1 MKALALCAA
10 VLCCVATAAHAEA
23 ASQLRSRC
31 TGMTGV
37 ANASGCRNF
46 IGGQVSVLKD
56 DPAYCIPKDLDNQTA
71 LTVVQAFLKS
81 SPDVMHLTTAEA
93 IGHAMAGAY
102 PCPAKP

>member
-1 MKALALCAA
+1 MKALALSAA
-10 VLCCVATAAHAEA
+10 VLCCLATAAHAEP
-23 ASQLRSRC
+23 ASQLRARC

-37 ANASGCRNF
+37 ANAMTCRSF
-46 IGGQVSVLKD
+46 IGGAVSGLKD

-93 IGHAMAGAY
+93 IGHAMAAAY
-102 PCPAKP
+102 PCAAKP